1 LLYFFLLEGELE
13 LFALLGLGVEG
24 LEEGGVVGAEGFEL
38 GVGVLEL
45 LVGLGEI
52 GVVLVL
58 ELLDEG

>member
-1 LLYFFLLEGELE
+1 ME
-13 LFALLGLGVEG
+13 LFALLGLGVQG

-52 GVVLVL
+52 EVVLVL

>member
-1 LLYFFLLEGELE
+1 M
-13 LFALLGLGVEG
+13 
-24 LEEGGVVGAEGFEL
+24 GAEGFEL